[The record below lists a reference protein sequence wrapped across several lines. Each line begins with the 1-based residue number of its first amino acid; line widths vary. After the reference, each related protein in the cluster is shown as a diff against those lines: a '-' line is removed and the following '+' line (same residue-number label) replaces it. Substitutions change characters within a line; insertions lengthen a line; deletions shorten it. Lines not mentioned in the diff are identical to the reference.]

1 MNTTIE
7 SFLRYK
13 YGGKIRYLRVKFFI
27 RLPNV
32 IENNCFYFPLSS
44 LLEFKYCCFFAVPTS
59 PEVLRKSHQKE
70 ILLCLAVPTSV
81 KVLNKA
87 QHKNLTQPGR
97 Q

>member
-70 ILLCLAVPTSV
+70 ILLCLAVPTSSPE
-81 KVLNKA
+81 KSPAPKSNP
-87 QHKNLTQPGR
+87 PGR